1 MTLEQRLAAWCLER
15 RRAGERV
22 VIGLNGPV
30 GAGKSTFSRQL
41 QHHCRALGLDL
52 AIASID
58 DAYLP
63 WQARITAMA
72 GNPFGVNRVPPG
84 SHDPEALVAPI
95 RRWRSAT
102 EARLELPRF
111 SKTLR
116 EGAGDRVEPWQ
127 GPADALLLEGWLL
140 GCRPVPERM
149 LKTRLQAAEQLS
161 AAERQWVLR
170 CNSSLNAYQPLW
182 DQLDQLVVFWP
193 LRWNLPHRWRL
204 QAEARQ
210 RRSGGGWMQ
219 PAAVEALVQASLR
232 SLPPD
237 HFQEDVA
244 IRADAVRVL
253 DGRRRVVWEGGGGA
267 ALRWLAQL
275 QSSVSSSATG

>member
-1 MTLEQRLAAWCLER
+1 MTLEQRLAAWCLAR
-15 RRAGERV
+15 RQAGERV

-41 QHHCRALGLDL
+41 QQCCHALGLDL

-84 SHDPEALVAPI
+84 SHDPEALAAPI
-95 RRWRSAT
+95 RRWRAASG
-102 EARLELPRF
+102 ARLELPRF
-111 SKTLR
+111 NKTLR

-127 GPADALLLEGWLL
+127 GPADAVLLEGWLL

-149 LKTRLQAAEQLS
+149 LKARLQTAEQLS

-170 CNSSLNAYQPLW
+170 CNSSLHAYQPLW
-182 DQLDQLVVFWP
+182 DELDQLVMFWP
-193 LRWNLPHRWRL
+193 LRWDLPRRWRL

-210 RRSGGGWMQ
+210 RRSGGGWMR
-219 PAAVEALVQASLR
+219 PAAVQALVQASLR

-237 HFQEDVA
+237 HFLGDVA
-244 IRADAVRVL
+244 IRADLLRVL

-267 ALRWLAQL
+267 ALRWLAQP
-275 QSSVSSSATG
+275 QPSVSSSATG